1 MNQKRK
7 RGFEVEQSKG
17 KKQAVHLT
25 VHSDSAIASKLE
37 GKITTELK
45 EDICYS
51 FYGLGT
57 LYEK

>member
-7 RGFEVEQSKG
+7 RDFEVEQSKG

-57 LYEK
+57 